1 MTTDPPDD
9 REQRQPWKPAALAFG
24 IAVLLA
30 MGGLV
35 IAALAVSA
43 VVSIF
48 GNFTSFPNE

>member
-1 MTTDPPDD
+1 VSSG
-9 REQRQPWKPAALAFG
+9 RRSRGSSAALAFG

-48 GNFTSFPNE
+48 GNFTLFPNK